1 MQYLGQVLACLL
13 ILLSVPT
20 PVCLNL
26 IFQEL
31 YDVIIFHVIVQ
42 LVTELS
48 VLLCAQF
55 MQFTNACKLK
65 ASPSENEG
73 FDTVKCCDMW
83 LPTPHFCSIE

>member
-1 MQYLGQVLACLL
+1 MLACFL

-31 YDVIIFHVIVQ
+31 YDIIIFHVIVQ
-42 LVTELS
+42 LVTELA

-55 MQFTNACKLK
+55 KHFTNACKLK
-65 ASPSENEG
+65 TSPCENEG
-73 FDTVKCCDMW
+73 
-83 LPTPHFCSIE
+83 I